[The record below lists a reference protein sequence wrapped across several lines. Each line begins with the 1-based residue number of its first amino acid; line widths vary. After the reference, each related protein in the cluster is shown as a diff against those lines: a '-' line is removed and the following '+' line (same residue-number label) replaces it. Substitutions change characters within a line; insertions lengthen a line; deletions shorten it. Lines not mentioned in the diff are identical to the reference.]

1 MRLPRGAL
9 LAVLATLLAVA
20 PLRAQDAPLIV
31 RGLRFK
37 GNHALD
43 ATQLSTAIATTNSSW
58 FARAGMVRWMG
69 LGEKR
74 PFDQVEFE
82 RDVLRVTLLYKKSG
96 YLSVVVDTLV
106 KRTPKDISIT
116 FLITEGLPVRLDSL
130 TILGLDSVAKPGAVT
145 QDLPLR
151 PGDPFNRI
159 LLDATS
165 DTLVRQQTN
174 LPLSMLQG
182 FQKLKLLTVT
192 NNHSASLWISNLW
205 FGHPY

>member
-9 LAVLATLLAVA
+9 LAVVATLLAVA

-58 FARAGMVRWMG
+58 FARSGMVRWMG

-74 PFDQVEFE
+74 VFDQVEFE

-96 YLSVVVDTLV
+96 YMSVVVDTLV
-106 KRTPKDISIT
+106 RRTPKDIYIT
-116 FLITEGLPVRLDSL
+116 FLITEGPPVRLDSL
-130 TILGLDSVAKPGAVT
+130 TFLGLDSVAKPGAVT
-145 QDLPLR
+145 SR
-151 PGDPFNRI
+151 
-159 LLDATS
+159 
-165 DTLVRQQTN
+165 
-174 LPLSMLQG
+174 
-182 FQKLKLLTVT
+182 
-192 NNHSASLWISNLW
+192 
-205 FGHPY
+205 

>member
-1 MRLPRGAL
+1 MTLPRGVS

-74 PFDQVEFE
+74 
-82 RDVLRVTLLYKKSG
+82 
-96 YLSVVVDTLV
+96 
-106 KRTPKDISIT
+106 
-116 FLITEGLPVRLDSL
+116 
-130 TILGLDSVAKPGAVT
+130 
-145 QDLPLR
+145 
-151 PGDPFNRI
+151 
-159 LLDATS
+159 
-165 DTLVRQQTN
+165 
-174 LPLSMLQG
+174 
-182 FQKLKLLTVT
+182 
-192 NNHSASLWISNLW
+192 
-205 FGHPY
+205 